1 MISYNSFKRIDL
13 ATIESY
19 VDSLLCNIICDCDG
33 RNPKERAL
41 ETITSF
47 PPNSGYSYYL
57 KKALEAAEKLL
68 KEVRAGLHSNKYITD
83 MPAFVLKGPG
93 LAGIGGGLF
102 KPAFEVGLTVDS
114 VLGLPYYPGST
125 IKGALRGFLEQL
137 SNNNDLNKSNK
148 IDLNQLAKLLFG
160 WKAEGH
166 EKTGHIGPVFISD
179 MLPVGCVDSP
189 CSIYRGLVVNPHYYK
204 GGVPVEDELEA
215 NPVPIKHVGIEEGTV
230 FKLVVGVRLND
241 PIVKEAHNLLM
252 DALNDQTLSVVLGT
266 QTQNKI
272 QDILKNSDPTVAVL
286 LAVKVLL
293 TRVLSMGIAA
303 RSGRGYNVFAF
314 KSSVSISRSNIQG
327 YRFKERSHGSR
338 R

>member
-1 MISYNSFKRIDL
+1 MIGYNSFKRIDL
-13 ATIESY
+13 ATIDSY

-33 RNPKERAL
+33 KNPKERAL

-47 PPNSGYSYYL
+47 PPNSGYSSYL
-57 KKALEAAEKLL
+57 KNALEIAEELL
-68 KEVRAGLHSNKYITD
+68 EEVREGLHSNEYITV

-137 SNNNDLNKSNK
+137 SNNNDLSK
-148 IDLNQLAKLLFG
+148 LAKLLFG
-160 WKAEGH
+160 WKAEEKAEDH
-166 EKTGHIGPVFISD
+166 DKTGHIGPVFISD
-179 MLPVGCVDSP
+179 MLPIGGVKSP

-215 NPVPIKHVGIEEGTV
+215 KPVPIKHVGIEEGTV

-241 PIVKEAHNLLM
+241 PIVGEAHNILKK
-252 DALNDQTLSVVLGT
+252 ALNDQTISVVLGT
-266 QTQNKI
+266 QAQNKI
-272 QDILKNSDPTVAVL
+272 QHVLDSPNPPVTVL
-286 LAVKVLL
+286 LAVVVFLS
-293 TRVLSMGIAA
+293 RVLSMGIAA

-314 KSSVSISRSNIQG
+314 ISSVPKLELKIQG
-327 YRFKERSHGSR
+327 YRFKGRSHGSR